1 MPFHD
6 QPDTCCSIKGG
17 IDLPQDLVVLL
28 STLEIPNALLFVG
41 NPDLGKVKTALAF
54 ARALNCQGE
63 ARSRALPCDQCRSCK
78 KILSSMHPDIIRV
91 APVKEKIKISQIRQI
106 YGQIKAKPHEAKF
119 RMVLIQGAESMN
131 PEASN
136 ALLKILEEPPERT
149 FFILTAE
156 RTDGLLPTIL
166 SRCRQV
172 TFSPMDQGR
181 IEQLLVRD
189 HGLDPTTAGIAASW
203 SQGSLQKALKF
214 TGIVESNDT
223 TDWPKRRRWVI
234 TAISALISGAN
245 PNPGEALLLAE
256 KINQDPELL
265 GGTLAI
271 LESFFRDMV
280 VFKYNTEKII
290 NSDFQTLLTETDPGI
305 STQTVLSWI
314 TELHHAEKKIKA
326 NAGIRLTLEAFLFKL
341 IPARQLA

>member
-1 MPFHD
+1 MQFHD
-6 QPDTCCSIKGG
+6 QPDTCLSIKGG
-17 IDLPQDLVVLL
+17 VNLPQDLVALL
-28 STLEIPNALLFVG
+28 ATLKIPNALLFVG
-41 NPDLGKVKTALAF
+41 NPDLGKVETALAF

-63 ARSRALPCDQCRSCK
+63 KRNDGLACDQCRSCK
-78 KILSSMHPDIIRV
+78 KILSSMHPDIICV
-91 APVKEKIKISQIRQI
+91 APVKERIKISQIREI

-119 RMVLIQGAESMN
+119 RMVLIQGAEAMN

-149 FFILTAE
+149 FFILTTE

-172 TFSPMDQGR
+172 TFSPMDQGK
-181 IEQLLVRD
+181 IEQILVRD
-189 HGLDPTTAGIAASW
+189 HGIDTTTAGIAASW

-214 TGIVESNDT
+214 TGIVKSDDT
-223 TDWPKRRRWVI
+223 TDWPERRRWMI
-234 TAISALISGAN
+234 TAISTLIRGAN
-245 PNPGEALLLAE
+245 PGVALLLAE
-256 KINQDPELL
+256 KINQNPELL

-290 NSDFQTLLTETDPGI
+290 NSDFQTLLTETDSGI
-305 STQTVLSWI
+305 STQRVLSWI
-314 TELHHAEKKIKA
+314 TELHHVEKKIKA